1 MLYLTLIITLL
12 LIRSSIKKYDRV
24 FNPFTL
30 SLQIPLLF
38 LLIPQIIAINIGL
51 GEDYLLS
58 DIVILLNILFIYI
71 GSRINCRFWAVKEI
85 ENVNLISIISICVVC
100 VLFFIMFPLLISYG
114 LSLKGVRD
122 FYEAVVFSP
131 YASLYEISKT
141 LLIIIVILQFLKTQK
156 LTVGIFIVVVTMY
169 EEYKKVNYTY
179 MSFFLLFSFILMLLY
194 HYSQS
199 SQTEIGMAALSYFDL
214 YKQQSI
220 VIDML
225 QRNQMDYY
233 NGQIYISSWYK
244 LIPRLFW
251 PDKPVQI

>member
-71 GSRINCRFWAVKEI
+71 GSRINCRFGAVKEI
-85 ENVNLISIISICVVC
+85 ENVNLISIISICIVC

-156 LTVGIFIVVVTMY
+156 LTAGIFIVAFFLIFSGSKMAILSTLIVFVTMY

-194 HYSQS
+194 HYSQINS
-199 SQTEIGMAALSYFDL
+199 LSLKTAFVTSAVSIS
-214 YKQQSI
+214 YK
-220 VIDML
+220 
-225 QRNQMDYY
+225 
-233 NGQIYISSWYK
+233 
-244 LIPRLFW
+244 
-251 PDKPVQI
+251 

>member
-71 GSRINCRFWAVKEI
+71 GSRINCRFGAVKEI
-85 ENVNLISIISICVVC
+85 ENVNLISIISICIVC

-114 LSLKGVRD
+114 LSL
-122 FYEAVVFSP
+122 
-131 YASLYEISKT
+131 
-141 LLIIIVILQFLKTQK
+141 
-156 LTVGIFIVVVTMY
+156 
-169 EEYKKVNYTY
+169 
-179 MSFFLLFSFILMLLY
+179 
-194 HYSQS
+194 
-199 SQTEIGMAALSYFDL
+199 
-214 YKQQSI
+214 
-220 VIDML
+220 
-225 QRNQMDYY
+225 
-233 NGQIYISSWYK
+233 
-244 LIPRLFW
+244 
-251 PDKPVQI
+251 